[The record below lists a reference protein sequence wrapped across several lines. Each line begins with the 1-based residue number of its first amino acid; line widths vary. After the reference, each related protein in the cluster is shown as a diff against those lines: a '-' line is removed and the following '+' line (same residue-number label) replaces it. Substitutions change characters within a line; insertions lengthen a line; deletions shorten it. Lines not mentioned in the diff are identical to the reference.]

1 MERVDADAEILK
13 DWTSWPSCM
22 TGGLLERGLE
32 ALDQQPRPLK
42 KICGRKCRPGVEP
55 FSGSRD
61 VVSRKMCV

>member
-1 MERVDADAEILK
+1 
-13 DWTSWPSCM
+13 M